1 MELAKG
7 KAKTLYGVKTPE
19 LRSHAEVEAIL
30 GKAPKPAGAANPRP
44 LTIADECF
52 WNLQGDRSKI
62 TALATSDKTVGDQ
75 VSADPLILRGI
86 PVKD

>member
-7 KAKTLYGVKTPE
+7 EVETLYGVKTPE
-19 LRSHAEVEAIL
+19 LRSRAEVEAIR
-30 GKAPKPAGAANPRP
+30 GKAPKPAGEANLRP

-62 TALATSDKTVGDQ
+62 TALATSDETVGDQ
-75 VSADPLILRGI
+75 VSAEPIILRGI